1 MSDLKHFSVQVTKRV
16 EVCVLAS
23 DESEAEDIA
32 RDADIDFDFANT
44 EDVTAE
50 EMYNEDDDKDCIEQ
64 FKAERTYFK

>member
-23 DESEAEDIA
+23 DEFEAEDIA
-32 RDADIDFDFANT
+32 RDADIDFNFANT